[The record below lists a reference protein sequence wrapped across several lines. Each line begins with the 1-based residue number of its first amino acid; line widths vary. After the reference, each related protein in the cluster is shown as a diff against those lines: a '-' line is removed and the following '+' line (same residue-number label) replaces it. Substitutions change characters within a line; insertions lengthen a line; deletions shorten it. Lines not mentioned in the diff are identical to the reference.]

1 MQQLRQFSI
10 YQRLILVICVA
21 LLGLL
26 ALVITTLSNSYDS
39 LLKGQYE
46 KTQNLVET
54 AHSIAQHFHQQ
65 SRDGEMSAEQAKQS
79 ALSTIRSLRYDGEN
93 YFWINDDSP
102 TMVMHPFKPELD
114 GKSLANT
121 QDPNGVKLFV
131 EMATLVKSKGDGFV
145 PYQWPK
151 PGYDDPVDKIAY
163 VKGFKPW
170 GWIIGSGVYIDN
182 INAEHAAS
190 RNTLIVVSL
199 IIAVIL
205 IALSYLI
212 AKSIVTP
219 ISSAAQMMKSI
230 AQGEGDLTQS
240 LNEDGKDEVADL
252 ARYFNNYTQKMRSS
266 ISAVNEQSLTV
277 SEQVASLQ
285 NTVSQNRQSIELQSD
300 SSAQVATAMEEISH
314 QVKDISDY
322 ASNAEHASNQAND
335 YTGQVKSAVDDTIE
349 AFKRLSMQIEQ
360 VATVVE
366 QLANQ
371 SNNIGS
377 VLDVIRGISEQTN
390 LLALNAAIE
399 AARAG
404 EQGRGFAVVADEVRT
419 LASRTGQST
428 DEIQAMIEQLQQGA
442 SKAVQAVQNSQ
453 SISQSTVS
461 STATTTEALDEISRL
476 VDSIG
481 EMNAHIA
488 RATEQQNEASTEVSQ
503 RLNDLARST
512 SESLASMHA
521 STQAS
526 DNLER
531 ASTALDSIVKRFK
544 I

>member
-10 YQRLILVICVA
+10 YQRLIIVICVA

-26 ALVITTLSNSYDS
+26 ALMITSLSNSYDS

-54 AHSIAQHFHQQ
+54 AHSIAQHFHEQ
-65 SRDGEMSAEQAKQS
+65 SREGAISAEQAKQS

-131 EMATLVKSKGDGFV
+131 EMANLVKSKGDGFV

-151 PGYDDPVDKIAY
+151 PGHDDPVDKIAY
-163 VKGFKPW
+163 VKGFQPW
-170 GWIIGSGVYIDN
+170 GWIIGSGVYMDN
-182 INAEHAAS
+182 INAEHASS
-190 RNTLIVVSL
+190 RNTLIFVSL
-199 IIAVIL
+199 VIAVVL

-219 ISSAAQMMKSI
+219 ISTAAQMMKNI

-322 ASNAEHASNQAND
+322 ASNAEHASSQANE

-453 SISQSTVS
+453 AISQSTVS
-461 STATTTEALDEISRL
+461 STTTTTQALDEISRL

-481 EMNAHIA
+481 DMNAHIA
-488 RATEQQNEASTEVSQ
+488 RATEQQNEASSEVSQ

-512 SESLASMHA
+512 SESLASMHT

-526 DNLER
+526 DNLEK
-531 ASTALDSIVKRFK
+531 ASTALDAIVKRFK
-544 I
+544 V

>member
-10 YQRLILVICVA
+10 YQRLILVIFVA

-322 ASNAEHASNQAND
+322 ASNAEQASNQAND